1 VGAPGSGAEAGS
13 RGHGRRAARE
23 SGTRRCLEHA
33 QARRARDAAAATEAS
48 RVLQL
53 LRSGGT
59 TTQGCGVAV
68 TGGSRRWRGN
78 CCRQPWRC
86 RPRSW
91 PRQTQVRVLPRSGQ
105 LQWAAGFLSL
115 SFLFRSS
122 WLLVLTSAH
131 VTAGIRCTRRA
142 AARRWI

>member
-1 VGAPGSGAEAGS
+1 VARRRAPGAMAGVQSGNLGRGGALSS
-13 RGHGRRAARE
+13 RRRGGP
-23 SGTRRCLEHA
+23 GTR
-33 QARRARDAAAATEAS
+33 QRRRKPP

-53 LRSGGT
+53 PRSGGT
-59 TTQGCGVAV
+59 ATQGCGVAV

-105 LQWAAGFLSL
+105 LQWAAGFFSL

-122 WLLVLTSAH
+122 WLLVLTSAR